1 MITKFT
7 MVLWKVISNSDITT
21 TQTPL
26 EIGIMNMLLNFQ
38 NNMETERSWKSI
50 HLKMEYSWIRLRL

>member
-1 MITKFT
+1 
-7 MVLWKVISNSDITT
+7 MVQWKVISSSDITT

-38 NNMETERSWKSI
+38 NIYGN
-50 HLKMEYSWIRLRL
+50 

>member
-1 MITKFT
+1 
-7 MVLWKVISNSDITT
+7 MVQWKVISNSDITT

-38 NNMETERSWKSI
+38 NIYGN
-50 HLKMEYSWIRLRL
+50 